1 MTLLAYY
8 MAGVRE
14 KEREHM
20 PLIGPAVDRRT
31 LSMVHKLCC
40 DDTVKGM
47 VCFVCAQ
54 VHTHVSSW
62 NRMWKPP
69 VFVGDPEQIKE
80 EETEWQQAC
89 NIYGNRTQGNIRM
102 VRVRDSLFACLA
114 PRDDSE
120 EALRRADKA
129 QTTCKRNLLR
139 SIFMERFASAVHG
152 TDSPWQNTDML
163 EADNLEWQ

>member
-62 NRMWKPP
+62 NRMWKPL
-69 VFVGDPEQIKE
+69 VSVGDTEQIKE
-80 EETEWQQAC
+80 EEKEWRQQAC
-89 NIYGNRTQGNIRM
+89 NRCGNRTQGNIRM

-114 PRDDSE
+114 PREDSE
-120 EALRRADKA
+120 
-129 QTTCKRNLLR
+129 Q
-139 SIFMERFASAVHG
+139 
-152 TDSPWQNTDML
+152 P
-163 EADNLEWQ
+163 